1 MTNENSNG
9 GICRDRLAGVS
20 ATAPELTGTLIG
32 RWVIDLGAQEVFI
45 NSVAAAQNDFLV
57 SEPSGH
63 WNILTET
70 GEKIA
75 GTATRAQIPNELEA
89 ESVRIV
95 GNKLNELTQREASW
109 SEWLEVVP
117 LVPDISKKVGLQP
130 LELLAREHFGHLET
144 VFRKPSTHLH
154 VEVERMP
161 VAKAR
166 RIPPMAESYLASHVE
181 DWDHRQLRRILPK
194 RILAEVRHDQFDIYE
209 NRVAARLLDNLAAY
223 LNPRILELKRLIKAF
238 QEKEDFSSEMSG
250 GTYQR
255 HHRISKLWG
264 ESIDANEG
272 RREAEA
278 TLKELEWLKYKL
290 MSLHSSTLYEEV
302 PRRAFVPTT
311 LKSTNVLVSDQ
322 HYRRVAELWREWS
335 RTGAG
340 RARSPKELNKEA
352 QHLCRSM
359 DAFSVLLTLRALDIL
374 GYKPRRSDIDKG
386 LSRGTALQ
394 LEGRGVEPLFRWQS
408 DGTVSVVLDG
418 RDLVILAL
426 ATNLRAGSEKQVS
439 EALTRLNEATQNR
452 STSQFLI
459 LYLSSSEDQLSFEP
473 NLSQSLHT
481 VGNDPRSAFS
491 GGGCL
496 PISPWEIGSTERLAR
511 ALRWFLTPAR
521 FQDYPQR
528 LDLSSDVRK
537 LIQVEEHKRWL
548 LSKNGGA
555 VLEMTSP
562 PQEHEW
568 QRLGIDCLL
577 KDMCTEV
584 ADMNEEHRRISEELR
599 QAVRNGRTGTLN
611 QRKKDAYQAVRQ
623 CESRLTALKQ
633 FAAAFHDAR
642 ERMTALLDC
651 PTCGVVANPIRG
663 FKTRD
668 RACFKCAC
676 SDCGTEWG
684 TLLCARGH
692 QYAFMLPSGD
702 FIDTS
707 DEAAGWEDRT
717 YGCDILALPARKSDS
732 EWGFVCPE
740 CGQIG

>member
-1 MTNENSNG
+1 MTSENSNG
-9 GICRDRLAGVS
+9 GICRDRLTGVS
-20 ATAPELTGTLIG
+20 ATTPELTGTLIG

-117 LVPDISKKVGLQP
+117 LVPDISEKVGLQP
-130 LELLAREHFGHLET
+130 LELLVREHFGHLET
-144 VFRKPSTHLH
+144 VCRKPYTHLH
-154 VEVERMP
+154 VDVERMP

-209 NRVAARLLDNLAAY
+209 NRVAARLLDNLAVY
-223 LNPRILELKRLIKAF
+223 LNKRILELKRLIRAF
-238 QEKEDFSSEMSG
+238 QEKEDFSSEMSS

-290 MSLHSSTLYEEV
+290 MSLYGSTLYEEV

-311 LKSTNVLVSDQ
+311 LKSTNVLVGDQ
-322 HYRRVAELWREWS
+322 HYRRVVELWREWA

-340 RARSPKELNKEA
+340 RTQSPKELNKEA

-359 DAFSVLLTLRALDIL
+359 DAFSMLLTLRALDSL
-374 GYKPRRSDIDKG
+374 GYEPVCSDIDKS
-386 LSRGTALQ
+386 LSCGTTLR
-394 LEGRGVEPLFRWQS
+394 LKGHGVEPLLQWQS
-408 DGTVSVVLDG
+408 DGTVSIVLDG

-426 ATNLRAGSEKQVS
+426 ATNLRAGSEKQAS
-439 EALTRLNEATQNR
+439 EALAQLNEATQSR
-452 STSQFLI
+452 SASQFLI
-459 LYLSSSEDQLSFEP
+459 LYLSSSEDQLSFGP
-473 NLSQSLHT
+473 NLTHSLHT
-481 VGNDPRSAFS
+481 VGNDPRSARS

-511 ALRWFLTPAR
+511 ALRWFLTRPR

-528 LDLSSDVRK
+528 IEVPSGARG
-537 LIQVEEHKRWL
+537 LIQTKKHKRWL
-548 LSKNGGA
+548 RSRSGDT
-555 VLEMTSP
+555 VLEMMNP

-568 QRLGIDCLL
+568 ELLELDSLLKEIRTAAASAREEHQRL
-577 KDMCTEV
+577 
-584 ADMNEEHRRISEELR
+584 SEELR
-599 QAVRNGRTGTLN
+599 RAVRYGRIGTLN
-611 QRKKDAYQAVRQ
+611 QKKKDASQAVHQ
-623 CESRLTALKQ
+623 CESKLTALEQ
-633 FAAAFHDAR
+633 LVVAFHDAR
-642 ERMTALLDC
+642 ERATALLDC
-651 PTCGVVANPIRG
+651 PACGVAANPVRDFEI
-663 FKTRD
+663 RD
-668 RACFKCAC
+668 RACFKCVC

-684 TLLCARGH
+684 TQLCSNGH
-692 QYAFMLPSGD
+692 QYSIMLPSGG
-702 FIDTS
+702 FMDTE
-707 DEAAGWEDRT
+707 DETTGWEDQT
-717 YGCDILALPARKSDS
+717 YGCDILALPTRKGDG